1 MDTSKDFSYSKML
14 PIFFSHSFYLDL
26 YLGDSV
32 YTTVEV
38 VQQPVGIGSLLP
50 SHGF

>member
-1 MDTSKDFSYSKML
+1 MDTSKDFSCSKML
-14 PIFFSHSFYLDL
+14 PIFYSHSVYLDL

-38 VQQPVGIGSLLP
+38 VQPVGIGSLVP